1 MSEPDLTYPHDYRL
15 ICAGQPPAVVVGG
28 QAVNL
33 WAISYLDPNAE
44 GINTRY
50 GSADLDILSDP
61 ILLERL
67 KQLAGWGYKSND
79 LRNFLDTRV
88 AFEEGS
94 VCPKRIAT
102 SWASYFCFALK
113 ITRSPPPASR
123 RHRFNRRAEIDL
135 HRRSL
140 ADDQTVPD
148 LPVRTEAGRRITVG
162 EDKADD
168 TADHVAN
175 LRALNVTPH
184 VTQNDSITATGKR
197 HGRVQGSAIDC
208 VLG

>member
-1 MSEPDLTYPHDYRL
+1 MSEANSYVLGLLIFVSRSRSHVHLHRYSDY
-15 ICAGQPPAVVVGG
+15 C
-28 QAVNL
+28 
-33 WAISYLDPNAE
+33 
-44 GINTRY
+44 
-50 GSADLDILSDP
+50 
-61 ILLERL
+61 
-67 KQLAGWGYKSND
+67 
-79 LRNFLDTRV
+79 
-88 AFEEGS
+88 
-94 VCPKRIAT
+94 
-102 SWASYFCFALK
+102 
-113 ITRSPPPASR
+113 
-123 RHRFNRRAEIDL
+123 FNRRAEIDL

-162 EDKADD
+162 EDKAYD